1 MQRSLYGSGW
11 CRPTDNIPTALGSA
25 QTAPGG
31 ARTAFNTR
39 TRLLTQFGN
48 IANGT
53 PCTTVLYGMLV
64 EWDFLPF
71 DFLLKSAFEWSSRV
85 CMVVPDDVCIQ
96 QVIILMSFVL
106 SLISLLLAFHVLHIW
121 HELYVFRSTA
131 CSHADG
137 LESDTFRIVSIFL
150 NCGQQFNTINIFA
163 QYFPSYGAVE
173 NASLV

>member
-1 MQRSLYGSGW
+1 
-11 CRPTDNIPTALGSA
+11 
-25 QTAPGG
+25 
-31 ARTAFNTR
+31 
-39 TRLLTQFGN
+39 
-48 IANGT
+48 
-53 PCTTVLYGMLV
+53 
-64 EWDFLPF
+64 
-71 DFLLKSAFEWSSRV
+71 
-85 CMVVPDDVCIQ
+85 MVVPDDVCIQ